1 MTQAFNLAQLAN
13 NLDSSG
19 RLDAT
24 DGLVNAVPVANGGT
38 GASTIAAA
46 VSNLSASIYP
56 VGSIYINAGVT
67 TNPATLLGFGTWTAF
82 GAGRVLVGL
91 NASDSAFDT
100 LQETGGSKDAIVVSH
115 THTGSTNTTG
125 GHQHFAVYNGGT
137 DSSSQY
143 SPTVG
148 STKSLAAAGGAAGF
162 ELYTLNGTSQ
172 TPDGGLTSTAGAHSH
187 SFTTDSTGS
196 SGTNANLQPYI
207 TVCMWLRTA

>member
-1 MTQAFNLAQLAN
+1 MTQAFNLSQLAN

-38 GASTIAAA
+38 GASSVAAA

-91 NASDSAFDT
+91 NAGDSAFDT
-100 LQETGGSKDAIVVSH
+100 LQETGGSKDAIVPSH
-115 THTGSTNTTG
+115 THTYSGTTDAVGDHQHATTAGQLQTFGSQSVGTTG
-125 GHQHFAVYNGGT
+125 FY
-137 DSSSQY
+137 D
-143 SPTVG
+143 G
-148 STKSLAAAGGAAGF
+148 SFSAAGALTSAAGG
-162 ELYTLNGTSQ
+162 
-172 TPDGGLTSTAGAHSH
+172 HSH
-187 SFTTDSTGS
+187 TFSGTTASSGS

>member
-1 MTQAFNLAQLAN
+1 MTQAFNLSQLAN

-38 GASTIAAA
+38 GASSIAAA

-67 TNPATLLGFGTWTAF
+67 TNPATLLGFGAWTAF
-82 GAGRVLVGL
+82 GAGRVIVGL

-100 LQETGGSKDAIVVSH
+100 LQEVGGSKDAVTVAH
-115 THTGSTNTTG
+115 THSASSIVNDPSHAHPFVGIAPLGSGLNERINASTIPGNLASTNNAITG
-125 GHQHFAVYNGGT
+125 ITVSTSIG
-137 DSSSQY
+137 SS
-143 SPTVG
+143 
-148 STKSLAAAGGAAGF
+148 
-162 ELYTLNGTSQ
+162 
-172 TPDGGLTSTAGAHSH
+172 
-187 SFTTDSTGS
+187 GS